1 MTNPRKR
8 VLYGLISTLMT
19 IAFLVAFAN
28 VARAATVECG
38 RITTFVAPGS
48 SAALVTGDGWII
60 IVKPDGTSTK
70 AIIRAATIGPTG
82 AIAGYVCFGVESAY
96 FAGLLA
102 PGTPGY
108 ITEPLI
114 WVTPGT
120 AVYCGTVAPNSIA
133 TGQGSGSRTFEL
145 QVTSGPG
152 GGGRFAVP
160 ESLPLPAIGGYLC
173 GRFAQGAPVNGL
185 LAVIVAGESGYVVAG
200 LPQTSTDASSDQLAA
215 LAAVAVGMLL
225 VATAI
230 RRSGI
235 GGTRQPSVSSRS

>member
-1 MTNPRKR
+1 
-8 VLYGLISTLMT
+8 MT

-28 VARAATVECG
+28 VTDAATVECG
-38 RITTFVAPGS
+38 RITTLVAPGS

-70 AIIRAATIGPTG
+70 AILRAGTVSPTG
-82 AIAGYVCFGVESAY
+82 AIAGYVCFGVDSVY
-96 FAGLLA
+96 LAGLLA

-108 ITEPLI
+108 LTEPLI

-133 TGQGSGSRTFEL
+133 TGQGSGPRTFEL

-160 ESLPLPAIGGYLC
+160 ESLPLPAIGSYLC
-173 GRFAQGAPVNGL
+173 GRFAPGAPVNGL
-185 LAVIVAGESGYVVAG
+185 LAVIVAGEPGYVVAR
-200 LPQTSTDASSDQLAA
+200 LPQTSTDAPSDRRAA
-215 LAAVAVGMLL
+215 LAAVAVGVLL
-225 VATAI
+225 VAMAI
-230 RRSGI
+230 RRSRI
-235 GGTRQPSVSSRS
+235 GRTRRPPISTHM